1 MAVDAGSIY
10 SAVRIQLDKLKGD
23 VKSVET
29 LLDQIGQSSEKNA
42 KDTQDAFESAFDATK
57 LAGVAAFAAITLAM
71 KQSIKV
77 AGDYE
82 QSIANVQSVVM
93 GSADTFDMLNAKAK
107 KAGEQTRFTASEAAD
122 ALYDLA
128 QGGLSA
134 TEAVDALDGV
144 LMLAGATQAGL
155 SDAASL
161 TVATLNQFNLA
172 ASEAARISNVFAA
185 ASSQSMANIGKL
197 TAGMR
202 QAGPV
207 ASAMG
212 LSLEETVAALEALFD
227 AGFQGE
233 QAGTAIR
240 AILSSIASE
249 ADPTTR
255 KLLEMGLSFDKI
267 NPAANSFADII
278 DNISKAGL
286 TAGDVMNAFGTR
298 AGAQMLTFL
307 RVGRDGLKEYEK
319 GITDTNTAAEM
330 YEIQNDTLAGS
341 LDRLKSAAES
351 AQIEFVEQF
360 TPAMRAVLEVLT
372 KITIIVAGLPGPLKI
387 FFGILLAGVPVVLG
401 LTKAVSALSL
411 ALHSV
416 SGPIGW
422 VVAGVAAAAA
432 GFDALSTAINNA
444 EIKATEAEFGDLA
457 RSMNMTAKEL
467 KELTREAEDFGLSVE
482 DYQRLINGQD
492 FSDSQLYYL
501 REMMREVRE
510 EMGQVIP
517 LNEEWAGI
525 IGVSFEQM
533 VRILAASKD
542 VTEADRER
550 LASIIEG
557 IDAEKAYLDK
567 MNERAKTEQELLLE
581 EKRAK
586 VKATNERIKTLKVEG
601 DAQQAL
607 FDVYEDTLSEIDN
620 RVRLGVITEKEAL
633 EEKKKASDALIK
645 ALLAQETQY
654 LNNDEA
660 IREAVAT
667 GKEFTAGVKE
677 IEDAEKA
684 AKDAEDAR
692 LKAIEEVND
701 EQKRMAEQLEEL
713 GATEIELAEIQRA
726 RKIATIE
733 ASKAD
738 DDAKE
743 AAIETVNAYYD
754 GYVAMLQAQ
763 AQLAKDDAL
772 KNAMEAQAKT
782 LAEVGKKGEDLLEVR
797 RRLAIEEA
805 EASGAS
811 EDIIK
816 ARIEQI
822 NEYYDALVDEER
834 NKAFIKAEEE
844 REKAL
849 KKEADEAERIRK
861 KQEEDIASYQA
872 KLEDLGAT
880 ELEVIENQRR
890 RAIEGAEGNEEL
902 IASINAYYDELYK
915 TTAEDAAIAKTKA
928 MANEIKRIW
937 DGLSGSLAS
946 LFSAIYDDKLD
957 ALERELQ
964 AELEAAGLADE
975 TARERA
981 EKALA
986 DAKAKNEEEIALIEK
1001 RLQAAK
1007 EAGDDESAMLLQQQ
1021 IDKANADAA
1030 EVEAE
1035 KQKAIDKAIIEEDYA
1050 ERKKAIQFEA
1060 AMVGWR
1066 IQMAQAVADAAM
1078 LALNGFLTKP
1088 FIPAGLAAGALAT
1101 AQGGL
1106 QIAAVS
1112 MAKPKLAT
1120 GGIVLP
1126 RMGGTDVTLAE
1137 NQYPELAL
1145 NAGPSGQELMAM
1157 FARQI
1162 VDHMQGMQGGGTT
1175 VIQLQV
1181 DRKTLSTI
1189 VVDDIN
1195 NGRVRLNR

>member
-107 KAGEQTRFTASEAAD
+107 RAGETTRFTASDAAD
-122 ALYDLA
+122 ALYNLA
-128 QGGLSA
+128 QGGLTA
-134 TEAVDALDGV
+134 TESVDALDGV
-144 LMLAGATQAGL
+144 LMLAGATLSGL
-155 SDAASL
+155 AESSSL
-161 TVATLNQFNLA
+161 MVATLNQYSLA
-172 ASEAARISNVFAA
+172 ANEASRVSNVYA
-185 ASSQSMANIGKL
+185 ASISSSMATMDKL
-197 TAGMR
+197 TSGMR
-202 QAGPV
+202 QVGPI
-207 ASAMG
+207 ASAMN
-212 LSLEETVAALEALFD
+212 LSLEETVATLNAMFD
-227 AGFQGE
+227 AGYQGE
-233 QAGTAIR
+233 QAGTAFR
-240 AILSSIASE
+240 SMLAFLASE
-249 ADPTTR
+249 TDPTTR
-255 KLLEMGLSFDKI
+255 KLIEFGLTFDKI
-267 NPAANSFADII
+267 NPAANRFSEIV

-286 TAGDVMNAFGTR
+286 SAGQVMDAFGVR
-298 AGAQMLTFL
+298 AGAQMLTLL
-307 RVGRDGLKEYEK
+307 RVGRDGLQEYEAA
-319 GITDTNTAAEM
+319 ITDTNTATEM
-330 YEIQNDTLAGS
+330 YAIQNETLQGS
-341 LDRLKSAAES
+341 LYRLKSAAES
-351 AQIEFVEQF
+351 AQIEFVENF
-360 TPAMRAVLEVLT
+360 TPIMRTFLEILT
-372 KITIIVAGLPGPLKI
+372 KITINVARLPGPVQI
-387 FFGILLAGVPVVLG
+387 FFGILLAGIPVVLG
-401 LTKAVSALSL
+401 LTKAFTALS
-411 ALHSV
+411 AAMAAA

-422 VVAGVAAAAA
+422 IVAGVAAAVG
-432 GFDALSTAINNA
+432 GFVALNDKLEDMATKKA
-444 EIKATEAEFGDLA
+444 EEEFGDLA
-457 RSMNMTAKEL
+457 DAMGMTAREL
-467 KELTREAEDFGLSVE
+467 KELTERAEDFGMDIESYQEFVE
-482 DYQRLINGQD
+482 TLGLARAEMYSLGQ
-492 FSDSQLYYL
+492 
-501 REMMREVRE
+501 MMQNLKLMNESAIPYIERWAEV
-510 EMGQVIP
+510 
-517 LNEEWAGI
+517 LGI
-525 IGVSFEQM
+525 EYEQM
-533 VRILAASKD
+533 VRLLHASSALS
-542 VTEADRER
+542 EADREI
-550 LASIIEG
+550 LSGIIAN
-557 IDAEKAYLDK
+557 IDAEK
-567 MNERAKTEQELLLE
+567 ERAEQQEQAARTEQELMMEL
-581 EKRAK
+581 
-586 VKATNERIKTLKVEG
+586 KAARKKEVNERIKGMKAEG
-601 DAQQAL
+601 DEQQAL
-607 FDVYEDTLSEIDN
+607 YDIYEATLAEID
-620 RVRLGVITEKEAL
+620 RKQRLGVVTEQEAL
-633 EEKKKASDALIK
+633 EEKKRASDALIK

-692 LKAIEEVND
+692 LKAIEDVNE
-701 EQKRMAEQLEEL
+701 EQIRMAEQLEEL

-743 AAIETVNAYYD
+743 AAIEAVNAYYD

-782 LAEVGKKGEDLLEVR
+782 MAEVGKKGEDLLEVR

-816 ARIEQI
+816 ARIKQI

-844 REKAL
+844 RERVL

-957 ALERELQ
+957 SLERELQ

-986 DAKAKNEEEIALIEK
+986 DTRAKNEEEIALIEK

-1007 EAGDDESAMLLQQQ
+1007 DAGDDESAMLLQQQ

-1137 NQYPELAL
+1137 NMYPELAL
-1145 NAGPSGQELMAM
+1145 NAGPSGQDLMAM

-1162 VDHMQGMQGGGTT
+1162 VDHMQGDQAGGTI
-1175 VIQLQV
+1175 VVNLQV